1 MSKKSRFCRLKVHK
15 EKKSKGK
22 KSKENLSLT
31 SFEKRDACENSFPR
45 EKIRTKEKPEN
56 SCIPAFIS
64 LSLQTLNRKHL
75 TTKMSDIKTNEE
87 EGKKSLN
94 FIEAMI
100 EKDLAEGKNKGRVQT
115 RFPPEPNGYLHI
127 GHAKAICMD
136 FGIAQKYG
144 GVCNLR
150 FDDTNPVKEDL
161 EYVDAIKE
169 DIEWLG
175 YHWDNI
181 YYASDY
187 FQQLWD
193 FAIQLIKEGK
203 AYIDEQTS
211 EQIASQKGT
220 PTQPGTNSPYRD
232 RPIEENLA
240 LFHKMNSGELEEG
253 SMVLR
258 AKIDMA
264 NPNMHFR
271 DPIIYRIV
279 KTPHHRTGDKWKAYP
294 MYDFAHG
301 QSDFFEGVTHSL
313 CTLEFVVHRPLYD
326 LFIDWLKEGKDLD
339 DNRPRQTEFNK
350 LNLSYT
356 LMSKRN
362 LLILVKEGLVHDWDD
377 PRMPTICGFRR
388 RGYSPEAIHKFI
400 DKIGYTTYDAL
411 NEFALLESAVRED
424 LNTRAT
430 RVSAVLNP
438 VKLIITNY
446 PEGQVEEMEAINNPE
461 DPSAGSHTIE
471 FSRELWIEREDF
483 MEDAPKKFF
492 RMTPGQEVRLKNA
505 YIVKCTGC
513 KKDGNGEITEI
524 YCEYDPNTKSGMPD
538 SNRKVKGT
546 LHWLSCAHCLP
557 AEVRLYDRLWKVEN
571 PRDEMAAI
579 REAKNCSPLEAM
591 KEIINPDSLNILT
604 NCYVEKYLA
613 DAKPLDYLQFQRI
626 GYFNVDKDSTPGKL
640 VFNRTVSLKDT
651 WSKMKDK

>member
-1 MSKKSRFCRLKVHK
+1 MH
-15 EKKSKGK
+15 
-22 KSKENLSLT
+22 
-31 SFEKRDACENSFPR
+31 
-45 EKIRTKEKPEN
+45 
-56 SCIPAFIS
+56 
-64 LSLQTLNRKHL
+64 TLIDTNF
-75 TTKMSDIKTNEE
+75 TTNMSDIKTNEE
-87 EGKKSLN
+87 ESKKSLN
-94 FIEAMI
+94 FIETMV
-100 EKDLAEGKNKGRVQT
+100 EKDLAEGKNGGRVQT

-127 GHAKAICMD
+127 GHAKAICLD
-136 FGIAQKYG
+136 FGIAKKYG
-144 GVCNLR
+144 GICNLR

-175 YHWDNI
+175 YHWNNI

-232 RPIEENLA
+232 RPIEENLE

-279 KTPHHRTGDKWKAYP
+279 KTPHHRTGDTWKAYP

-326 LFIDWLKEGKDLD
+326 LFIDWLKKGEDLE

-362 LLILVKEGLVHDWDD
+362 LLILVKEGLVNDWDD

-388 RGYSPEAIHKFI
+388 RGYSPESIHKFI

-424 LNTRAT
+424 LNSRAT

-438 VKLIITNY
+438 VKLIVTNY

-461 DPSAGSHTIE
+461 DPTAGSHFIE

-513 KKDGNGEITEI
+513 KKDENGEITEI

-557 AEVRLYDRLWKVEN
+557 AEVRLYDRLWNVAN
-571 PRDEMAAI
+571 PRDEIAKI
-579 REAKNCSPLEAM
+579 REDKNCSSLDAM
-591 KEIINPDSLNILT
+591 KEIINPDSLQILT
-604 NCYVEKYLA
+604 NCYVEKFLA
-613 DAKPLDYLQFQRI
+613 NAKPLDYLQFQRI
-626 GYFNVDKDSTPGKL
+626 GYFNVDKDSTADKL
-640 VFNRTVSLKDT
+640 IFNRTVSLKDT
-651 WSKMKDK
+651 WSKVKNK

>member
-1 MSKKSRFCRLKVHK
+1 MRPLIDTNFTM
-15 EKKSKGK
+15 
-22 KSKENLSLT
+22 N
-31 SFEKRDACENSFPR
+31 
-45 EKIRTKEKPEN
+45 
-56 SCIPAFIS
+56 
-64 LSLQTLNRKHL
+64 
-75 TTKMSDIKTNEE
+75 MSDIKTNEE
-87 EGKKSLN
+87 ESKKSLN
-94 FIEAMI
+94 FIETMV
-100 EKDLAEGKNKGRVQT
+100 EKDLAEGKNGGRVQT

-127 GHAKAICMD
+127 GHAKAICLD
-136 FGIAQKYG
+136 FGIAKKYG

-232 RPIEENLA
+232 RPIEENLE

-258 AKIDMA
+258 AKIDMS

-279 KTPHHRTGDKWKAYP
+279 KTPHHRTGETWKAYP

-326 LFIDWLKEGKDLD
+326 LFIDWLKKGEDLN

-362 LLILVKEGLVHDWDD
+362 LLVLVKEGLVNDWDD

-388 RGYSPEAIHKFI
+388 RGYSPESIHKFI

-424 LNTRAT
+424 LNSRST

-438 VKLIITNY
+438 VKLIVTNY
-446 PEGQVEEMEAINNPE
+446 PEDLVEEMEAINNPE
-461 DPSAGSHTIE
+461 DPTAGSHTIE

-513 KKDGNGEITEI
+513 KKDENGEVTEI

-557 AEVRLYDRLWKVEN
+557 AEVRLYDRLWKVAN
-571 PRDEMAAI
+571 PRDEMAKI
-579 REAKNCSPLEAM
+579 REEKNCSALEAM
-591 KEIINPDSLNILT
+591 KEIINPDSLQILT
-604 NCYVEKYLA
+604 NCYVEKFLA
-613 DAKPLDYLQFQRI
+613 NAKPLDYLQFQRI
-626 GYFNVDKDSTPGKL
+626 GYFNVDKDSTADKL
-640 VFNRTVSLKDT
+640 IFNRTVSLKDT
-651 WSKMKDK
+651 WSKVKDK